1 MARVGRWLLAI
12 MVLVCIAGGA
22 FYLGHSTA
30 PGAKQAAS
38 VAPVPTSH
46 SRQRQVPHPTPTP
59 TALLS
64 SASATASATG
74 TPRPSESGLSTA
86 SAIYPSATIFLL
98 PATVAG
104 GQPHRARS
112 ASGWIGSIVGG
123 GGPMSDDEGAALIGI
138 HPHRYDGLYVLHYAV
153 SGPMKVIY
161 DVFVFPSPRVA
172 REGRAWIDDNHIGS
186 GVLTPPNPHPIASGE
201 DLFAARDTSQRDS
214 PHVSPYTLLTYRNLI
229 FSAEVTSNNR
239 AYYTPGIKRVQAIDA
254 GLISATDRYLATHP
268 HGIEPTPVASATPWP
283 TSIPT
288 PTTQPYTPYGVHICD
303 DDHYSS
309 KDAACRTNTSEV
321 ADLFMYHLAYTGKD
335 GNVFTHA
342 TVRVVV
348 GGTRRDGSKIAD
360 QSYADSAGTQYAST
374 GEGLQGVFG
383 QARVGTDEGAH
394 YTISVYDG
402 QTLLGSISF
411 TYTGLTVPYTAPATP
426 TPVPTPIP
434 VSPLHVCTFSHF
446 DQTNVQCL
454 QDDSSLSLTDNTAV
468 IVFPDATGLSNDG
481 ANTPKYVS
489 GLNIL
494 RQDGTGQWVIVA
506 TQNMDVG
513 VVDNFGG
520 PGVHRIFE
528 TVSHLDFNATGV
540 GSALFSPNC
549 GDQVEYQL
557 LDGDRRPISAAPI
570 TFTCG

>member
-1 MARVGRWLLAI
+1 
-12 MVLVCIAGGA
+12 
-22 FYLGHSTA
+22 
-30 PGAKQAAS
+30 
-38 VAPVPTSH
+38 
-46 SRQRQVPHPTPTP
+46 
-59 TALLS
+59 
-64 SASATASATG
+64 
-74 TPRPSESGLSTA
+74 
-86 SAIYPSATIFLL
+86 
-98 PATVAG
+98 
-104 GQPHRARS
+104 
-112 ASGWIGSIVGG
+112 
-123 GGPMSDDEGAALIGI
+123 MSDDEGAALIGI

-161 DVFVFPSPRVA
+161 DVFVFPH
-172 REGRAWIDDNHIGS
+172 RAWRVKVGHGSTITTSVAVCSRRLTHIPLRAGRPLRS
-186 GVLTPPNPHPIASGE
+186 AGHEPEGFPACV
-201 DLFAARDTSQRDS
+201 
-214 PHVSPYTLLTYRNLI
+214 PYTLLTYRNLI

-335 GNVFTHA
+335 GNAFTHA

-348 GGTRRDGSKIAD
+348 GGTRRDGSKSQIRATPTRP
-360 QSYADSAGTQYAST
+360 AHNTPARARGCKAS
-374 GEGLQGVFG
+374 L
-383 QARVGTDEGAH
+383 AKRVGTDEGAH

-481 ANTPKYVS
+481 ANTSKYVS

-570 TFTCG
+570 TFICG